1 MLSGLKQHCDAI
13 LAKVPRQRLL
23 ALDALRGLTI
33 TAMILVNNPGNW
45 NHVYGPLRHAEWHGW
60 TLTDLIFPFFI
71 VIVGMSLQLRL
82 QWQSSSAKSSQ
93 PKALIIRHAAV
104 RSLKLFGLGLFLAL
118 FYYNF
123 ADPAYS
129 YIEQKLL
136 TLRWLGVLQRI
147 GLVYFATVLIVL
159 YCGTRGRILW
169 LAGLCAVYLAAMLYL
184 PYQDA
189 YGNQFSGLLLF
200 GNSFAAWLDHT
211 VLGARHLYYGSAT
224 PFAFDPEGLWS
235 TLPAVASCLSGVLLA
250 QWLQTERTLSWKVRG
265 LLLAGV
271 IAVWLA
277 ELWHFALPINKN
289 LWTPSFVV
297 LSSGYCAI
305 ALAACIWLC
314 DIKRW
319 RRWSAPFVIFGAN
332 AILFF
337 MLAGLIART
346 LVMIPVGEGSLK
358 GWLFSRLFQPLFGDV
373 NGSLAFALVF
383 LGLSYLLMHWCY
395 RRGIVFKV

>member
-1 MLSGLKQHCDAI
+1 MLNWLKAHCDAI
-13 LAKVPRQRLL
+13 LATLPPQRLL

-33 TAMILVNNPGNW
+33 TAMILVNNPGSW
-45 NHVYGPLRHAEWHGW
+45 NYVYGPLRHATWHGW
-60 TLTDLIFPFFI
+60 TVTDLIFPFFI
-71 VIVGMSLQLRL
+71 VIVGMSLQFSL
-82 QWQSSSAKSSQ
+82 QRQHSQGKNSLPKSQ
-93 PKALIIRHAAV
+93 LIRHAAA

-136 TLRWLGVLQRI
+136 NLRWLGVLQRI

-159 YCGTRGRILW
+159 YCGTRGRLAW
-169 LAGLCAVYLAAMLYL
+169 LGGLCLVYLLTMWYL
-184 PYQDA
+184 PYQDSQ
-189 YGNQFSGLLLF
+189 GNTFSGLLLS

-211 VLGARHLYYGSAT
+211 VLGVNHLYYRSAT
-224 PFAFDPEGLWS
+224 PFAFDPEGIWS
-235 TLPAVASCLSGVLLA
+235 TLPATASCLSGVLLA
-250 QWLQTERTLSWKVRG
+250 QWLQTDRSLAHKVRG

-277 ELWHFALPINKN
+277 ELWHFSLPINKS
-289 LWTPSFVV
+289 LWTPSFVL

-319 RRWSAPFVIFGAN
+319 RRWSAPFVVFGAN
-332 AILFF
+332 AILFY
-337 MLAGLIART
+337 MLAGMMARL
-346 LVMIPVGEGSLK
+346 LVMIPVGDGLLK
-358 GWLFSRLFQPLFGDV
+358 GWIFSNLFQPLFGNL
-373 NGSLAFALVF
+373 NGSLAFALTF
-383 LGLSYLLMHWCY
+383 LALSYLLMHWCY
-395 RRGIVFKV
+395 RRGHIFKV